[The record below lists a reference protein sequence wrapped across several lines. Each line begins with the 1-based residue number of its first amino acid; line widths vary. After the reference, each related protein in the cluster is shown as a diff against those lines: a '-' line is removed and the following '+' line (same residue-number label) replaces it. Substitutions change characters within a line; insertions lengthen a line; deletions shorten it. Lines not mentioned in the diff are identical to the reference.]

1 MAKLTRLGD
10 LERAVM
16 DHLWSSREPQTV
28 RQVHEALAAQRDLA
42 YTTIMTVLQRL
53 AKKNLV
59 IQHRDDRAHRYA
71 PMHGRDE
78 LVAGLMV
85 DALDQAADSGS
96 REAALVHFVERV
108 GADEAAALRRALA
121 ELETKHANPPI
132 QWRSGLPLRDTDS
145 VSALAFTLVAL
156 LLVGPVPALLA
167 RAAWPMRAPR
177 AAIVLWQSIALAA
190 VLSAF
195 SAGIAIA
202 SRLFVPGLD
211 GRPTATITS
220 EIRGPRLAVVAA
232 LRRGVRAH
240 AGRRR
245 AAGDLRAAGRDRDPA
260 TPRAPSD
267 ARRPGRQVA
276 RLGARPALRHAND
289 LRILDV
295 EQPLAYCLPGV
306 RSRVV
311 VSEGTLTTL
320 SPNEVTAI
328 LSHERAH
335 LRARHDLV
343 LEMFTAVHAAFPRFV
358 RSANALDA
366 VRLLVELL
374 ADDAAVRA
382 AGPTPLAR
390 ALVACAAGRT
400 PSGAL
405 AAGGPTTV
413 LRVRR
418 LGGRG
423 NSIVLAITAYLAAA
437 AVLVVPTVALAVPWL
452 TELHRLF
459 VA

>member
-1 MAKLTRLGD
+1 
-10 LERAVM
+10 
-16 DHLWSSREPQTV
+16 
-28 RQVHEALAAQRDLA
+28 
-42 YTTIMTVLQRL
+42 
-53 AKKNLV
+53 
-59 IQHRDDRAHRYA
+59 
-71 PMHGRDE
+71 
-78 LVAGLMV
+78 
-85 DALDQAADSGS
+85 
-96 REAALVHFVERV
+96 
-108 GADEAAALRRALA
+108 
-121 ELETKHANPPI
+121 
-132 QWRSGLPLRDTDS
+132 
-145 VSALAFTLVAL
+145 VSALAFTVVAL
-156 LLVGPVPALLA
+156 LLVGPVPAMLA
-167 RAAWPMRAPR
+167 RATWPMRAPR

-202 SRLFVPGLD
+202 SRLFVPGPD

-220 EIRGPRLAVVAA
+220 EIEVLGWPLWIAYVSVFALTLLIGARLTLAVVEVAIA
-232 LRRGVRAH
+232 TR
-240 AGRRR
+240 RRR
-245 AAGDLRAAGRDRDPA
+245 AHHRMVVDLVGK
-260 TPRAPSD
+260 SQKS
-267 ARRPGRQVA
+267 G
-276 RLGARPALRHAND
+276 LRV
-289 LRILDV
+289 LDV
-295 EQPLAYCLPGV
+295 AQPLAYCLPGV

-311 VSEGTLTTL
+311 VSQGTLTTL
-320 SPNEVTAI
+320 ADKEITAI

-366 VRLLVELL
+366 VRLLIEML

-390 ALVACAAGRT
+390 ALVACAASRA
-400 PSGAL
+400 PAGAL

-418 LGGRG
+418 LGGCG
-423 NSIVLAITAYLAAA
+423 NSIALAIGAYLAAA

-459 VA
+459 IA

>member
-1 MAKLTRLGD
+1 
-10 LERAVM
+10 
-16 DHLWSSREPQTV
+16 
-28 RQVHEALAAQRDLA
+28 
-42 YTTIMTVLQRL
+42 
-53 AKKNLV
+53 
-59 IQHRDDRAHRYA
+59 
-71 PMHGRDE
+71 
-78 LVAGLMV
+78 
-85 DALDQAADSGS
+85 
-96 REAALVHFVERV
+96 
-108 GADEAAALRRALA
+108 
-121 ELETKHANPPI
+121 
-132 QWRSGLPLRDTDS
+132 
-145 VSALAFTLVAL
+145 VSALAFTVVAL
-156 LLVGPVPALLA
+156 LLVGPVPAVLA

-202 SRLFVPGLD
+202 SRLFVPGSD

-220 EIRGPRLAVVAA
+220 EIEVLGWPLWIAYVLVFALTLLIGARLMIAVIQVAIA
-232 LRRGVRAH
+232 TR
-240 AGRRR
+240 RRR
-245 AAGDLRAAGRDRDPA
+245 AHHRMVVDLVGR
-260 TPRAPSD
+260 S
-267 ARRPGRQVA
+267 QKSW
-276 RLGARPALRHAND
+276 

-295 EQPLAYCLPGV
+295 DQPLAYCLPGV

-311 VSEGTLTTL
+311 VSQGALTAL
-320 SPNEVTAI
+320 ADSEVTAI

-358 RSANALDA
+358 RSASALDA
-366 VRLLVELL
+366 VRLLIELL

-390 ALVACAAGRT
+390 ALVACAEGRA
-400 PSGAL
+400 PAGAL

-423 NSIVLAITAYLAAA
+423 NSIAAAIGAYLAAA

-459 VA
+459 IA

>member
-1 MAKLTRLGD
+1 
-10 LERAVM
+10 
-16 DHLWSSREPQTV
+16 
-28 RQVHEALAAQRDLA
+28 
-42 YTTIMTVLQRL
+42 
-53 AKKNLV
+53 
-59 IQHRDDRAHRYA
+59 
-71 PMHGRDE
+71 
-78 LVAGLMV
+78 
-85 DALDQAADSGS
+85 
-96 REAALVHFVERV
+96 
-108 GADEAAALRRALA
+108 
-121 ELETKHANPPI
+121 
-132 QWRSGLPLRDTDS
+132 

-167 RAAWPMRAPR
+167 RATWPMRAPR
-177 AAIVLWQSIALAA
+177 ASIVLWQSIALAA

-202 SRLFVPGLD
+202 SRLFVPGPD

-220 EIRGPRLAVVAA
+220 EIEVLGWPLWIAYVCVFALTLLIGARLVAAVVEVAIA
-232 LRRGVRAH
+232 TR
-240 AGRRR
+240 RRR
-245 AAGDLRAAGRDRDPA
+245 AHHRMVVDLVGKSQKWTHARAGDGLR
-260 TPRAPSD
+260 
-267 ARRPGRQVA
+267 V
-276 RLGARPALRHAND
+276 
-289 LRILDV
+289 LDV
-295 EQPLAYCLPGV
+295 AEPLAYCLPGV

-311 VSEGTLTTL
+311 VSQGTLTTL
-320 SPNEVTAI
+320 ADKEIAAI

-358 RSANALDA
+358 RSANALNA
-366 VRLLVELL
+366 VRLLIELL
-374 ADDAAVRA
+374 ADDAAMRA
-382 AGPTPLAR
+382 TGPTPLAR

-400 PSGAL
+400 PAGAM

-452 TELHRLF
+452 TELYRLF
-459 VA
+459 IA

>member
-1 MAKLTRLGD
+1 M
-10 LERAVM
+10 
-16 DHLWSSREPQTV
+16 
-28 RQVHEALAAQRDLA
+28 
-42 YTTIMTVLQRL
+42 
-53 AKKNLV
+53 
-59 IQHRDDRAHRYA
+59 
-71 PMHGRDE
+71 
-78 LVAGLMV
+78 
-85 DALDQAADSGS
+85 
-96 REAALVHFVERV
+96 
-108 GADEAAALRRALA
+108 
-121 ELETKHANPPI
+121 
-132 QWRSGLPLRDTDS
+132 
-145 VSALAFTLVAL
+145 SALAFTVMALVL
-156 LLVGPVPALLA
+156 SGPVPAMLA
-167 RAAWPMRAPR
+167 RASWPMRAPR

-202 SRLFVPGLD
+202 SRLFAPGSD
-211 GRPTATITS
+211 GRPTARIVS
-220 EIRGPRLAVVAA
+220 EIHVLGWPLWSAYLAVFALTLVVGVRLALAVVQVAIA
-232 LRRGVRAH
+232 TR
-240 AGRRR
+240 RRR
-245 AAGDLRAAGRDRDPA
+245 AHHRMVVDLVGK
-260 TPRAPSD
+260 S
-267 ARRPGRQVA
+267 QKW
-276 RLGARPALRHAND
+276 ALAQGGHG

-295 EQPLAYCLPGV
+295 AEPLAYCLPGV

-311 VSEGTLTTL
+311 VSAGTLTTL
-320 SPNEVTAI
+320 AEDEVTAI

-358 RSANALDA
+358 RSASALDA
-366 VRLLVELL
+366 VRLLIELL

-418 LGGRG
+418 LGGKG
-423 NSIVLAITAYLAAA
+423 NSVVLAGGAYLAAA
-437 AVLVVPTVALAVPWL
+437 AVLVLPTVAVVVPWL

-459 VA
+459 IA